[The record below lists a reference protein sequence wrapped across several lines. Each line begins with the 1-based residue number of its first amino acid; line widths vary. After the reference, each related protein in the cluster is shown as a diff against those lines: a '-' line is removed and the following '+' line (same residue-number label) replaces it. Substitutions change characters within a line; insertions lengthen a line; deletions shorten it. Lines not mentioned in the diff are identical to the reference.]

1 MRRGSKETGNEP
13 LGLVGKKLA
22 PVKSSSSEGTSRV
35 TDHTRVLSVECPS
48 SPLEKH
54 SVKNSPGARSTKINV
69 GWDRTLS
76 QTLHGQYRSSFA
88 QIGLVPQVFPTLTL
102 NKCISNVKTGCLW
115 CRTHIYHQNP
125 QFPKDLQSL
134 LLFSLTLWQCGHNF

>member
-35 TDHTRVLSVECPS
+35 TDHAWVLSVECRS

-54 SVKNSPGARSTKINV
+54 SVKNSPGARLAKIDD

-76 QTLHGQYRSSFA
+76 QTLHGQFSSSFA
-88 QIGLVPQVFPTLTL
+88 QIRLVPQVFPTLTL
-102 NKCISNVKTGCLW
+102 DKRISNVKTGCLW
-115 CRTHIYHQNP
+115 CRTHIHHQNP
-125 QFPKDLQSL
+125 QFPKDLQSF
-134 LLFSLTLWQCGHNF
+134 LLFSLTLWQYGHNF